1 MAAMKHGLRGKI
13 HANELANSGGI
24 QVGVKYGALSVDH
37 LEFTDDDEIKALLG
51 SDTMPTLLPGAAF
64 FLGMKYPPARKMID
78 AGLPLALASDYNPG
92 SSPSGDMKFV
102 MSLGC
107 IKMRMTPEEVIN
119 ATTINSAYAM
129 GVEDIVGSISRG
141 KIANFFITKPVPSL
155 EFLPYA
161 YTAQLVDKVFLKGKQ
176 ID

>member
-1 MAAMKHGLRGKI
+1 
-13 HANELANSGGI
+13 
-24 QVGVKYGALSVDH
+24 
-37 LEFTDDDEIKALLG
+37 
-51 SDTMPTLLPGAAF
+51 
-64 FLGMKYPPARKMID
+64 
-78 AGLPLALASDYNPG
+78 
-92 SSPSGDMKFV
+92 
-102 MSLGC
+102 
-107 IKMRMTPEEVIN
+107 
-119 ATTINSAYAM
+119 M